1 MATPYKINIPMY
13 EGPLDLLLDLIKQQK
28 MSIHDIQISK
38 ITAQYLDYLHKLEEL
53 DVDVSS
59 EFIYMAATLIYIKSK
74 MLLPP
79 DPLAGP
85 EEAEDPRADLV
96 QRLVEHEKFK
106 NAAQLLYQKQQ
117 IEENVWS
124 KPDKSLYNDEG
135 TEGDLV
141 VSLVDL
147 VRVFQQVL
155 ERRKEVSRIEL
166 RHEEFTVAQMIAQI
180 RAQILASADNA
191 VNLVQ
196 FFEACPSR
204 HAMIVAFL
212 AVLEMVKLQAVALA
226 QEKQFGE
233 ILVRKHKMF
242 DLAFEERGI
251 EIRKVAGGYKLFTKP
266 QQHDVVRRFIKSL
279 RPPLRLSMPALET
292 LAVIA
297 YKQPVT
303 SPEISEIRGVN
314 TAGVIS
320 TLLDKHLITTAG
332 RKEVMGRPI
341 LYKTSKEFLLRFG
354 LSDLDELPSLKEFEA
369 LAREALGSDEG
380 FAPVEEGSTSE
391 ANLQSAEAVSAKME
405 KREELLEETAA
416 NNEGMPEAESREAT
430 KAATAGE

>member
-85 EEAEDPRADLV
+85 EEQEDPRADLV

-147 VRVFQQVL
+147 VKVFQQVL
-155 ERRKEVSRIEL
+155 ERKKEVSRIEL
-166 RHEEFTVAQMIAQI
+166 RHEEFTVAQMIAAL
-180 RAQILASADNA
+180 RAQILASADSS
-191 VNLVQ
+191 VNLIQ

-212 AVLEMVKLQAVALA
+212 AVLEMVKLQAVALV

-242 DLAFEERGI
+242 DLVFDE
-251 EIRKVAGGYKLFTKP
+251 AGGIKQIDEEYK
-266 QQHDVVRRFIKSL
+266 
-279 RPPLRLSMPALET
+279 
-292 LAVIA
+292 
-297 YKQPVT
+297 
-303 SPEISEIRGVN
+303 
-314 TAGVIS
+314 
-320 TLLDKHLITTAG
+320 
-332 RKEVMGRPI
+332 
-341 LYKTSKEFLLRFG
+341 
-354 LSDLDELPSLKEFEA
+354 
-369 LAREALGSDEG
+369 
-380 FAPVEEGSTSE
+380 
-391 ANLQSAEAVSAKME
+391 
-405 KREELLEETAA
+405 
-416 NNEGMPEAESREAT
+416 
-430 KAATAGE
+430 